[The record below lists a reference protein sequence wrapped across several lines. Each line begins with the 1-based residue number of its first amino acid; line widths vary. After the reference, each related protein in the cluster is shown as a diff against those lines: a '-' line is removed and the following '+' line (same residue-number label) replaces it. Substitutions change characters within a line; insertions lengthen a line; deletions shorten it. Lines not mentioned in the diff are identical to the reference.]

1 MNTLPDEVIRC
12 LRSLTSDRLTPLCIL
27 LDLQMKVMVWT
38 GNEDFYGFEDLRK
51 GDDGKEKFP
60 FLVGL
65 GLTHTLQLP
74 FVDMNNGHAA
84 HIDIIPGKDYW
95 CIILIDAT
103 EQRNQ
108 QRQLQQKANELKLL
122 TYRQER
128 LMKALRAARDDL
140 AIKRRQAEEANLAK
154 GRFIS
159 GMSHEFRTPLTSIM
173 GYVDLLKKR
182 PGTSK
187 VCLDYLAA
195 IERGARHLLSLIE
208 NVLDQA
214 RLETDELV
222 ISPTPTALLSLAQD
236 LSLIFESL
244 AAQDDL
250 AFSLE
255 LKSELPNTILLDNVR
270 FRQVLIN
277 LIGNA
282 LKFTNKGHVTLEL
295 NWQDNWLSAVVAD
308 TGPGI
313 PNEHLENIFQPFKR
327 TSSQEKEGAGLGLA
341 ISKQLAELM
350 GGKLTVE
357 STLNVGSRFSLLIP
371 ARSIDRQN
379 SDDDSKDL
387 RHATAEPTDS
397 AKILL
402 AEDNDDIIQLVNLF
416 LTDAGYEL
424 IIATN
429 GTQAVEFGL
438 KSKPDLIFMDLDL
451 PVLDGLKATVQLRSA
466 GFSQPIIA
474 LTASPSAGNKQQAL
488 DSGCN
493 EYLLK
498 PIDMSHLLGV
508 IKEFMRNKH
517 HAV

>member
-1 MNTLPDEVIRC
+1 
-12 LRSLTSDRLTPLCIL
+12 
-27 LDLQMKVMVWT
+27 MVWT
-38 GNEDFYGFEDLRK
+38 GDKDFYGFEDLRK
-51 GDDGKEKFP
+51 GDDGKEKLP

-84 HIDIIPGKDYW
+84 HIDIIPGSDYC

-140 AIKRRQAEEANLAK
+140 AVKRRQAEEANLAK

-173 GYVDLLKKR
+173 GYVDLLRKR

-214 RLETDELV
+214 RLEAEELV
-222 ISPTPTALLSLAQD
+222 ISPTPTDLLSLTQD
-236 LSLIFESL
+236 LSLIFKSL
-244 AAQDDL
+244 AAQEDL
-250 AFSLE
+250 AFNLE
-255 LKSELPNTILLDNVR
+255 PKSRLPNTVLLDNVR

-282 LKFTNKGHVTLEL
+282 LKFTKKGHVSLEL
-295 NWQDNWLSAVVAD
+295 NWHDDWLSAAVVD

-313 PNEHLENIFQPFKR
+313 PEKQLENIFQPFKR
-327 TSSQEKEGAGLGLA
+327 TNTLEKEGAGLGLA

-350 GGKLTVE
+350 GGVLTVK
-357 STLNVGSRFSLLIP
+357 STLNVGSRFDLLIP
-371 ARSIDRQN
+371 AKYIDRQTPADEVQGSKHAIPGV
-379 SDDDSKDL
+379 SD
-387 RHATAEPTDS
+387 RGN
-397 AKILL
+397 ILL
-402 AEDNDDIIQLVNLF
+402 AEDNDDIIQLVELF
-416 LTDAGYEL
+416 LTDAGYQL
-424 IIATN
+424 MTATD
-429 GTQAVEFGL
+429 GAQAVELAL
-438 KSKPDLIFMDLDL
+438 KSKPDLMFMDLDL
-451 PVLDGLKATVQLRSA
+451 PVLDGLKATAQLRSA
-466 GFSQPIIA
+466 GFNRPIIA
-474 LTASPSAGNKQQAL
+474 LTASPSAGNKQQAI
-488 DSGCN
+488 DAGCN

-498 PIDMSHLLGV
+498 PMDMSHLLDV
-508 IKEFMRNKH
+508 IRAFMDK
-517 HAV
+517 